1 MNKMPAKKDKDKDKN
16 LIKPNNGNTLDKFF
30 NVKT

>member
-1 MNKMPAKKDKDKDKN
+1 MNKMPAKKDKDKDKP
-16 LIKPNNGNTLDKFF
+16 LIKPNYGNTLDKFF